1 MTNTKIWE
9 PKVEK
14 ELKKKSQTFKK
25 LSISISA
32 TGHSRK
38 YNKNYIEAVM
48 NLLDQNKIVIT
59 GYQSQKSKNS
69 KRSQSF
75 NPDGLILD
83 VLKKDQWDILS
94 LFNELESTDLKKV
107 KNALTEL
114 QNLFRMKFEEFE
126 KKEINY
132 WNKLVDRVES
142 KTIDKLIEHLE
153 SEIEKERMG
162 YENWKKVNP
171 NQIEN
176 PDEFKTLKKLEKKLE
191 RYKKIFNKKR
201 DVKVWYIK
209 DLTKEEIIRQLEMQN
224 IKSDVKRIYYPHELE
239 NITKLLNEQL
249 YNKNFNTQ
257 EKLASEKFL
266 ENAGFKEPKK
276 LEIYE
281 INKRLRDVLF
291 YISNENNK
299 FLKNSF
305 SIALSDEKDALEW
318 FEHFINMS
326 YISLSKQR
334 LVEEINNKKPTYE
347 DPHANTIHEL
357 SKKLENMGKDDQIIK

>member
-1 MTNTKIWE
+1 M
-9 PKVEK
+9 
-14 ELKKKSQTFKK
+14 
-25 LSISISA
+25 
-32 TGHSRK
+32 
-38 YNKNYIEAVM
+38 
-48 NLLDQNKIVIT
+48 
-59 GYQSQKSKNS
+59 
-69 KRSQSF
+69 
-75 NPDGLILD
+75 ILD

-94 LFNELESTDLKKV
+94 LINELESRDLKKV

-114 QNLFRMKFEEFE
+114 QNLFRMKFEDFE

-132 WNKLVDRVES
+132 WNKLIDRVES
-142 KTIDKLIEHLE
+142 EAIEILIKNLE
-153 SEIEKERMG
+153 SEFEKERIG
-162 YENWKKVNP
+162 YENWEIGHLHE
-171 NQIEN
+171 IEK

-209 DLTKEEIIRQLEMQN
+209 DITKEEIIRQLEIQN
-224 IKSDVKRIYYPHELE
+224 IKSDIKRIYYPHELT

-249 YNKNFNTQ
+249 YKTENFNKQ
-257 EKLASEKFL
+257 DKKLASSEKFL
-266 ENAGFKEPKK
+266 ENVGFKRPKK
-276 LEIYE
+276 LEINE

-334 LVEEINNKKPTYE
+334 LLEEIDNKKPTYE
-347 DPHANTIHEL
+347 DPHANKIHEL